1 MRVWLEGHGGGDRN
15 EGGGLTPAW
24 MERREGLRVPGVEGV
39 PGGCSRQGHGWG
51 LSAHQAPSKGHS
63 DPGRRAG
70 SQASSKHTVHKLP
83 KPQRVHLEKGCR
95 LPLAQVAIAWGG
107 LDLGGVEGR
116 VGAGTAAP
124 GLGGPATLASPAPC
138 PLAPACPRADAGKG

>member
-51 LSAHQAPSKGHS
+51 LSAHQTPSKGHS

-70 SQASSKHTVHKLP
+70 SQASSNTLSISSQSPNVSTWRRAAVCHWLRWP
-83 KPQRVHLEKGCR
+83 SR
-95 LPLAQVAIAWGG
+95 GG
-107 LDLGGVEGR
+107 
-116 VGAGTAAP
+116 
-124 GLGGPATLASPAPC
+124 ASI
-138 PLAPACPRADAGKG
+138 